1 MSLKLVLITPYYTL
15 SMQRKVEWMALEE
28 VEIYQVI
35 PALYGAQP
43 NPVVTHHQPRPNHRL
58 VPVKLRA
65 PFNPHQALL
74 LASLSWLKKFGPD
87 LIAVEWD
94 PDTLMA
100 TQMALARMIWSPR
113 AKLVLH
119 SWQNLA
125 RPLKPQVRAV
135 LSYTL
140 RQADAVC
147 CTNREGP
154 AILRQWG
161 YRGQILD
168 QPWVGVD
175 TSLFYR
181 RDPAALRQSLGLKE
195 GFIAGYVGRLAPEKG
210 IDDFIKAVAQLP
222 TVQCV
227 LVGGGDH
234 EATLRRLAQTEGV
247 AERTHFVGQVPNE
260 ELPVYFSMFD
270 VLVLPSRTTI
280 VWKEQYGRVLLEAMA
295 CQTPIIGSDS
305 GAIPEVV
312 GEAGLIVPEGDVAA
326 LRQAMQK
333 LYDASELGRRLGQHG
348 YARVKAH
355 YSQQQIA
362 ARILQTY
369 QQVVTHYDEL

>member
-1 MSLKLVLITPYYTL
+1 
-15 SMQRKVEWMALEE
+15 
-28 VEIYQVI
+28 
-35 PALYGAQP
+35 
-43 NPVVTHHQPRPNHRL
+43 
-58 VPVKLRA
+58 
-65 PFNPHQALL
+65 
-74 LASLSWLKKFGPD
+74 
-87 LIAVEWD
+87 
-94 PDTLMA
+94 
-100 TQMALARMIWSPR
+100 
-113 AKLVLH
+113 
-119 SWQNLA
+119 
-125 RPLKPQVRAV
+125 
-135 LSYTL
+135 
-140 RQADAVC
+140 
-147 CTNREGP
+147 
-154 AILRQWG
+154 
-161 YRGQILD
+161 
-168 QPWVGVD
+168 
-175 TSLFYR
+175 
-181 RDPAALRQSLGLKE
+181 
-195 GFIAGYVGRLAPEKG
+195 
-210 IDDFIKAVAQLP
+210 
-222 TVQCV
+222 
-227 LVGGGDH
+227 
-234 EATLRRLAQTEGV
+234 
-247 AERTHFVGQVPNE
+247 VGQVPNE